1 MNGEGIPRR
10 RCRHRPVQYLTNPL
24 EQDHRAIKRQI
35 NAKQGFRAFHAARR
49 TLAGYEPL
57 HMTRKGQARRVS
69 ENDGRQQ
76 NQFFDQL
83 FELAA

>member
-1 MNGEGIPRR
+1 
-10 RCRHRPVQYLTNPL
+10 
-24 EQDHRAIKRQI
+24 
-35 NAKQGFRAFHAARR
+35 
-49 TLAGYEPL
+49 
-57 HMTRKGQARRVS
+57 MTRKGQARRVS